1 MASNS
6 HPVAKEQN
14 IAIAVCRICHEK
26 APTDRDLLT
35 VYCRSYAVH
44 RGHPTQAEILVTWS
58 DKKLLLAAVRPL
70 LVRRGLTHHVRW
82 VGPRLTSP
90 LPDPPRT
97 SRLYTLC
104 NKGRKCPGVVCVSAH
119 SEEELRVWNSLC
131 EKLIRPQNQPLL
143 PHVVTQSNIG
153 ERSIL

>member
-1 MASNS
+1 MVIRFIVIIVIRLLIIMASNS

-14 IAIAVCRICHEK
+14 IAIAVCRICYEK
-26 APTDRDLLT
+26 APTDRKLLT
-35 VYCRSYAVH
+35 VYCRVH

-58 DKKLLLAAVRPL
+58 DKKQLLVAVR
-70 LVRRGLTHHVRW
+70 
-82 VGPRLTSP
+82 P

-104 NKGRKCPGVVCVSAH
+104 SKGRKCPGVVCVSAH

-131 EKLIRPQNQPLL
+131 EKLITPQNQPLI
-143 PHVVTQSNIG
+143 PHGVTQSNIG
-153 ERSIL
+153 ERSTL

>member
-1 MASNS
+1 MVIRFIVIIVIVIRLLIIMASNS

-14 IAIAVCRICHEK
+14 IAIAVCRICYK
-26 APTDRDLLT
+26 KTPTDRDLLT

-58 DKKLLLAAVRPL
+58 EQKRLLVAVR
-70 LVRRGLTHHVRW
+70 
-82 VGPRLTSP
+82 P

-104 NKGRKCPGVVCVSAH
+104 SKGRKCPGVVCVSAH
-119 SEEELRVWNSLC
+119 SEEELRAWNSLC

-153 ERSIL
+153 ERRIL

>member
-1 MASNS
+1 MASN
-6 HPVAKEQN
+6 EQN
-14 IAIAVCRICHEK
+14 IAIAVCRICYEK
-26 APTDRDLLT
+26 APTDRKLLT

-44 RGHPTQAEILVTWS
+44 RGHPTRTQAEILVTWS
-58 DKKLLLAAVRPL
+58 DKKQLLVAVR
-70 LVRRGLTHHVRW
+70 
-82 VGPRLTSP
+82 P

>member
-6 HPVAKEQN
+6 NASTVVKEQH
-14 IAIAVCRICHEK
+14 IAVSVCRICYKK

-44 RGHPTQAEILVTWS
+44 CGDPTQAEILVTWS
-58 DKKLLLAAVRPL
+58 DKKQL
-70 LVRRGLTHHVRW
+70 LVPVR
-82 VGPRLTSP
+82 P

-104 NKGRKCPGVVCVSAH
+104 SKGRKCPGVVCVSAH

-131 EKLIRPQNQPLL
+131 ERIRQQNQPLL
-143 PHVVTQSNIG
+143 PHNG
-153 ERSIL
+153 ESSIVIV